1 MGAGKRT
8 AAAMHAYVMNG
19 TDPEPKT

>member
-1 MGAGKRT
+1 MGAGKRA